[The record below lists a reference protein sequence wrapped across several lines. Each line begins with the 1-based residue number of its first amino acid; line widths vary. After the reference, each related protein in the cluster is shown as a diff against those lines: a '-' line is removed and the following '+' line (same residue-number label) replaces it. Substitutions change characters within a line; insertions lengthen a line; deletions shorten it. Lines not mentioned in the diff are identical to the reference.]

1 MIRLSAQ
8 ISIYPLRQ
16 PDLSSTID
24 DTLQICHTHGL
35 EVHAGTMSTVVVG
48 DDDQIFAALRD
59 AMRNAAGRGDVV
71 LVATLSNACPVFPP
85 ADPTS
90 VVD

>member
-1 MIRLSAQ
+1 MIRISAQ

-24 DTLQICHTHGL
+24 EALRICRTHGL
-35 EVHAGTMSTVVVG
+35 EVQPGTMSTVVAG
-48 DDDQIFAALRD
+48 DDEQIFAALQD
-59 AMRNAAGRGDVV
+59 AMQSAAARGDVV
-71 LVATLSNACPVFPP
+71 LVATLSNACPVSRR

-90 VVD
+90 AGD